1 MVLDRHIAFEQ
12 CVAKIFNKTGYGV
25 EQEALVEHSYNHI
38 DILAE
43 KDGNQYCIEVKYRL
57 INDKAASRIVEISEK
72 VKMIPILVVGEQISR
87 MKRTY
92 YSEKYAQL
100 IILDISNLL
109 YVVRKADELRNELI
123 GLSQLFY
130 RRYRTVCHVLL
141 KLMFQHMF
149 HIPNH

>member
-87 MKRTY
+87 MR
-92 YSEKYAQL
+92 EH
-100 IILDISNLL
+100 IIARSMLN
-109 YVVRKADELRNELI
+109 
-123 GLSQLFY
+123 
-130 RRYRTVCHVLL
+130 
-141 KLMFQHMF
+141 
-149 HIPNH
+149 